1 MTQISKIVDF
11 GHFLDCF
18 AVPVVVR
25 SISGAVRAPESPDRR
40 NRRNRRIAGS
50 PFSGPPCGLAHFG
63 PPGIKKRKSKMGVD
77 LRGTGGSPRRQPPG
91 KTFHIPERAAA

>member
-25 SISGAVRAPESPDRR
+25 SISGAVRAPD
-40 NRRNRRIAGS
+40 RRNRRIAGI
-50 PFSGPPCGLAHFG
+50 A
-63 PPGIKKRKSKMGVD
+63 GIA
-77 LRGTGGSPRRQPPG
+77 GSPDRRFPVPPVALLISAHPG
-91 KTFHIPERAAA
+91 